1 MNNKVEIDLK
11 TYNKLYDDSKEYEEL
26 LKQYN
31 ALKETTKKEVL
42 DTSITKNNIITDD
55 KTKSK
60 YKNGLNLNDNYTI
73 TFKIDADIEDY
84 LKNIE
89 KIAFLESVKS
99 GKINGTTR
107 TEFVNDL
114 IREQYYKLI
123 GASDEDTAED
133 INNKWLKYKS
143 KNNLEKANKMFE
155 DKEAKE

>member
-11 TYNKLYDDSKEYEEL
+11 TYNKLYEDSKEYEEL

>member
-89 KIAFLESVKS
+89 KIAFIESVKS
-99 GKINGTTR
+99 GKINSTTR
-107 TEFVNDL
+107 TEFVNNQ

-123 GASDEDTAED
+123 GASDKDSIET
-133 INNKWLKYKS
+133 INKKWLKYKS
-143 KNNLEKANKMFE
+143 DNNL
-155 DKEAKE
+155 